1 MVNRGRAVVVKKD
14 KYRDAWVDSK
24 GDEVSPPSSL
34 EHKKENY
41 SKPKQSRKLP
51 SEAPLAAGRQDSQSP
66 EQSVAHREALAHLF
80 DNDDTNV
87 QDQDQIVP
95 VPSFE
100 LRTALPLSDRLDSIP
115 VEHRQAQASES
126 KSRSISPSAERAR
139 PDSVPRRHSRIDQ
152 PTLTS
157 HVDLSTAPSNVPS
170 VQPNEQPAA
179 TYDMAN
185 ANNFIPTNQH
195 RNMRACMVCSIVK
208 TEQQFR
214 TYGCPNCDGFL
225 QLRGN
230 SDGIAD
236 CTSQVFEGL
245 ITVSDTSKSWVAR
258 WQRLE
263 GYVPGVYAVQ
273 VEGILPEEF
282 IAAAEENGVH
292 YIPRDGSVNEAL
304 PTDA

>member
-1 MVNRGRAVVVKKD
+1 MT
-14 KYRDAWVDSK
+14 S
-24 GDEVSPPSSL
+24 
-34 EHKKENY
+34 
-41 SKPKQSRKLP
+41 QKLP
-51 SEAPLAAGRQDSQSP
+51 SEAPLVAGRQDSQSP
-66 EQSVAHREALAHLF
+66 EQSVARREALAHLF
-80 DNDDTNV
+80 DDDNTNV
-87 QDQDQIVP
+87 QDQDQTVP
-95 VPSFE
+95 VPSVE
-100 LRTALPLSDRLDSIP
+100 LRTALPLPNLFESVPL
-115 VEHRQAQASES
+115 EHRQAPASKS
-126 KSRSISPSAERAR
+126 KSRNITPAAERAR
-139 PDSVPRRHSRIDQ
+139 PDSVPRRNTRVEQ
-152 PTLTS
+152 PTPTS
-157 HVDLSTAPSNVPS
+157 HGSLSNAPSNAPS

-214 TYGCPNCDGFL
+214 SFGCPNCDGFL

-263 GYVPGVYAVQ
+263 GYVAGVYAVQ